1 MFDDGAFLNDVKHG
15 ARVKKFQPGGVD
27 HAHEGASPLDTH
39 ESSTLTEIFRPDISL
54 GENVS
59 DAYSYLNVDGG
70 WVNSKKGVEIA
81 MQMVR
86 DLGGQI
92 HSGKEVAELI
102 KAGSRTS
109 GVRCKDGSVFDAD
122 IVVLATGSWT
132 ASSFPE
138 LKLGERC
145 HATGLARSCAISL
158 TLALTTPPD
167 KV

>member
-1 MFDDGAFLNDVKHG
+1 MFDDGAFLNDVKNG
-15 ARVKKFQPGGVD
+15 AHVRKLQPCDVTRGHKGTSAASPSDSQKSTLSEIFQP
-27 HAHEGASPLDTH
+27 
-39 ESSTLTEIFRPDISL
+39 DIIL

-59 DAYSYLNVDGG
+59 NAHGYLNVDGG

-81 MQMVR
+81 IQKVR

-102 KAGSRTS
+102 KAGSRTR
-109 GVRCKDGSVFDAD
+109 GVRCKDGSEFDAD

-145 HATGLARSCAISL
+145 HATGLFSQ
-158 TLALTTPPD
+158 
-167 KV
+167 